1 MSLIDWHVSVA
12 ARESR
17 FPSLSHIYIFSIFST
32 IGRRLITIEIGSR
45 VATTPP
51 PPPSSPPP
59 LYLDSR
65 DSFAAPFG
73 LRCAHIK
80 VHCHTYSL
88 ITMVWVNE
96 LQTARNAHLVCW
108 RALSYFPLNSV
119 SAAQRTNTDG
129 THFFTLKSDEPFCD
143 SVSRFMT
150 IKYNLL

>member
-96 LQTARNAHLVCW
+96 LQTARVMHV
-108 RALSYFPLNSV
+108 SYVGARFRIFLLIPFRLH
-119 SAAQRTNTDG
+119 SARTLMELIFL
-129 THFFTLKSDEPFCD
+129 H
-143 SVSRFMT
+143 
-150 IKYNLL
+150 